1 MREAGLDEMISR
13 GVAYVIRDAKRL
25 ATGRLVTDN
34 GRGGGS
40 LRTHAMKR
48 PVRHPIIV
56 APAEDHLAG

>member
-1 MREAGLDEMISR
+1 MISR